1 MTMIAALKHQAGR
14 LTHLER
20 QFRRDQTVGKAP
32 NPIGTEIFA
41 AHMTPSIVEASS
53 F

>member
-1 MTMIAALKHQAGR
+1 MAMIAALKHQAGR

-32 NPIGTEIFA
+32 NPIGTEIFT
-41 AHMTPSIVEASS
+41 AHMTPSIEAGS